1 MMLSEF
7 EKLTGLEVTTAE
19 YEKIEAEYMESP
31 DDKAKFCKMWLKK
44 GGLQRLHNARLEEI
58 EHLKKTIEDLE
69 HKLDEEQDWQISH
82 KYGTHYQKTS
92 YDHLTKRCSNGHQ
105 FESEAKAAEF
115 ISSQYGFDKDRIVFI
130 HDVEVYET
138 NRHGITRLKER
149 LTRFLT
155 MSVAEQT
162 MHVSMCAAAAEVCN
176 GNLWTE
182 LLKTIP
188 HRHFYPMGSNSS
200 SRIITPHRPQ

>member
-92 YDHLTKRCSNGHQ
+92 YDHLTKRCSNG
-105 FESEAKAAEF
+105 
-115 ISSQYGFDKDRIVFI
+115 ISLSPKRK
-130 HDVEVYET
+130 
-138 NRHGITRLKER
+138 L
-149 LTRFLT
+149 
-155 MSVAEQT
+155 
-162 MHVSMCAAAAEVCN
+162 
-176 GNLWTE
+176 
-182 LLKTIP
+182 P
-188 HRHFYPMGSNSS
+188 SS
-200 SRIITPHRPQ
+200 SVLSTVSTKIELSLSTTSKSMRQIGME

>member
-19 YEKIEAEYMESP
+19 YEKIEAEYMGSP

-82 KYGTHYQKTS
+82 KYGTHYQKNI
-92 YDHLTKRCSNGHQ
+92 L
-105 FESEAKAAEF
+105 
-115 ISSQYGFDKDRIVFI
+115 
-130 HDVEVYET
+130 
-138 NRHGITRLKER
+138 
-149 LTRFLT
+149 
-155 MSVAEQT
+155 
-162 MHVSMCAAAAEVCN
+162 
-176 GNLWTE
+176 
-182 LLKTIP
+182 
-188 HRHFYPMGSNSS
+188 
-200 SRIITPHRPQ
+200 

>member
-19 YEKIEAEYMESP
+19 YEI
-31 DDKAKFCKMWLKK
+31 
-44 GGLQRLHNARLEEI
+44 
-58 EHLKKTIEDLE
+58 
-69 HKLDEEQDWQISH
+69 
-82 KYGTHYQKTS
+82 
-92 YDHLTKRCSNGHQ
+92 
-105 FESEAKAAEF
+105 
-115 ISSQYGFDKDRIVFI
+115 
-130 HDVEVYET
+130 
-138 NRHGITRLKER
+138 
-149 LTRFLT
+149 FLT
-155 MSVAEQT
+155 TSVAEQT

>member
-82 KYGTHYQKTS
+82 KYGTHYQKS
-92 YDHLTKRCSNGHQ
+92 ANHWLQRQDRQRDAVMAVLKQAYGEH
-105 FESEAKAAEF
+105 AALWFQRWRMFWMSCAELF
-115 ISSQYGFDKDRIVFI
+115 GYADGQEWLVAHY
-130 HDVEVYET
+130 
-138 NRHGITRLKER
+138 
-149 LTRFLT
+149 RF
-155 MSVAEQT
+155 V
-162 MHVSMCAAAAEVCN
+162 
-176 GNLWTE
+176 
-182 LLKTIP
+182 
-188 HRHFYPMGSNSS
+188 
-200 SRIITPHRPQ
+200 RP